1 MRSSARCSR
10 RNRSPIPTAPANILT
25 EMFARLGIANEMKDK
40 ARKIPA
46 TPVGEIVTRG
56 DADIGCQQI
65 SELKVS
71 IAEGS
76 HLPQNCVALII
87 NHAGASRGEGPDA

>member
-1 MRSSARCSR
+1 
-10 RNRSPIPTAPANILT
+10 
-25 EMFARLGIANEMKDK
+25 MFARLGIANEMKDK

>member
-25 EMFARLGIANEMKDK
+25 EMFARLRIANEMKDK

-56 DADIGCQQI
+56 ELI

-87 NHAGASRGEGPDA
+87 NHAGASRGEGLDA

>member
-1 MRSSARCSR
+1 
-10 RNRSPIPTAPANILT
+10 
-25 EMFARLGIANEMKDK
+25 
-40 ARKIPA
+40 
-46 TPVGEIVTRG
+46 VTRG

-87 NHAGASRGEGPDA
+87 NHAGASRGEWPDA